1 MSERLASVMKRKQ
14 RYIAFVIEG
23 SSTDRKDMINK
34 IRNNFSYDEYQ
45 EVSPW
50 LTVFTGD
57 KGIVRCNHDKK
68 EKAVK
73 ILNSIKIGD
82 GEVKTI
88 TTSGTIKKAKK
99 RLFEND

>member
-1 MSERLASVMKRKQ
+1 MSEKLTPVMKRKQ

-34 IRNNFSYDEYQ
+34 IMNNFSYNEYQ
-45 EVSPW
+45 EISPW

-57 KGIVRCNHDKK
+57 KGIIRCNHDKK
-68 EKAVK
+68 DEAVK
-73 ILNSIKIGD
+73 ILNSIKISE

-88 TTSGTIKKAKK
+88 TTSGTIKKAKE
-99 RLFEND
+99 RLFEHD